1 MTKKSKF
8 KKDIRQPSIIN
19 VFKSNSV
26 ETPDNNIELES
37 MDHDANSQN
46 GKRRRDTIDSNESNT
61 PTSIPVKKDKKIPRM
76 ASEGNMEDI
85 TLDATPS
92 LPNTEESTQIL
103 SINDT
108 LNPLDPDAP
117 KNPIPFTD
125 TTIPLPPVKENP
137 TEMDKMELRL
147 TKNMQAMLKPIQE
160 TLARMTRVKA
170 KVELHESKLNVL
182 KLTTGNLMPKLRH

>member
-1 MTKKSKF
+1 MTKKCKF

-26 ETPDNNIELES
+26 EAPENKIELES
-37 MDHDANSQN
+37 MDHEANSQN

-61 PTSIPVKKDKKIPRM
+61 PTSKPVKKDKKIPRM

-85 TLDATPS
+85 TLDTTPS

-108 LNPLDPDAP
+108 LNPLDPVAH

-160 TLARMTRVKA
+160 TLARMT
-170 KVELHESKLNVL
+170 
-182 KLTTGNLMPKLRH
+182 